1 MHGYHP
7 PEEEYLSTIR
17 EMQEDGIAVIQ
28 ARLAERLG
36 YAAPSVSAM
45 LKRLE
50 QAGLLTIGEGRAIE
64 LTEGGRKRAESVVRR
79 HRLAERLL
87 TDILGLEWHMVHE
100 EASRWE
106 HVISEAV
113 EARLIDVLGRP
124 ATCPHG
130 NPIPGLGSPRNDLI
144 PLSRAHS
151 GDKVTIERITETIEV
166 DLDLVR
172 FLDENG
178 VKPGTPFAITQVS
191 PDGTL
196 VLRSDGT
203 TVAIGAEISENLYVS
218 IS

>member
-1 MHGYHP
+1 
-7 PEEEYLSTIR
+7 
-17 EMQEDGIAVIQ
+17 MQEDGITVIQ

-36 YAAPSVSAM
+36 YAPPSVSTM

-50 QAGLLTIGEGRAIE
+50 RAGLVTVGNTREIE
-64 LTEGGRKRAESVVRR
+64 LTDGGRLRAESVVRR

-87 TDILGLEWHMVHE
+87 TDILGLEWHLVHE
-100 EASRWE
+100 EAARWE
-106 HVISEAV
+106 HVISDAV
-113 EARLIDVLGRP
+113 EARMIEVLGHP

-130 NPIPGLGSPRNDLI
+130 NPIPGLGNPRNDLI
-144 PLSRAHS
+144 PLSLAQS
-151 GDKVTIERITETIEV
+151 GDNVTIERVTETIEV
-166 DLDLVR
+166 DLALVR

-178 VKPGTPFAITQVS
+178 VKPGAPFSVTQVS

-196 VLRSDGT
+196 VLRSNGA